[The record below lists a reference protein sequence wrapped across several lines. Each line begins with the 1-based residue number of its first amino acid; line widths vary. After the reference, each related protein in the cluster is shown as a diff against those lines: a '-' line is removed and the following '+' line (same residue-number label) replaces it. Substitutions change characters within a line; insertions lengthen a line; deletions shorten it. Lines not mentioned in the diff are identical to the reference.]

1 MEKKKVKKPSSTMST
16 RERMMARKKQ
26 FETKGSNSGIIYPKE
41 GTMRLRLISQGPDKE
56 LGLEIIQFYL
66 GKEKGG
72 IISPA
77 TFDEPCPFM
86 EKYRELKSSSDE
98 DDQKLA
104 KNLSPKKR
112 YIMGCTCYKD
122 NNGKEIDQDRIRK
135 PILFPNSVYRDI
147 TDLYLDE
154 DDWGDMTDP
163 ENGYD
168 I

>member
-77 TFDEPCPFM
+77 TFDDLFQ
-86 EKYRELKSSSDE
+86 ELDNFFYLLLGFSKSCHILECNLDGGTFFKQLGLGLSYAE
-98 DDQKLA
+98 DASTRL
-104 KNLSPKKR
+104 
-112 YIMGCTCYKD
+112 
-122 NNGKEIDQDRIRK
+122 
-135 PILFPNSVYRDI
+135 
-147 TDLYLDE
+147 
-154 DDWGDMTDP
+154 
-163 ENGYD
+163 
-168 I
+168 